1 MDDLNNDDFYN
12 DDYYSALS
20 LLRPS
25 IQLDSDSTTTSE
37 TIMAVP
43 KSSPVL
49 TKNSQSTKMWRAKDR
64 YNLVGE
70 HNEFAKCKFVPII
83 EKKNV

>member
-49 TKNSQSTKMWRAKDR
+49 TSSSQAKDR